1 MWRLVHALTMKKLQ
15 AQEKRVSHSSGP
27 FIATQKETSKGLNEE
42 IVHSLRLLLAARAMQ
57 LWS

>member
-1 MWRLVHALTMKKLQ
+1 MKKLQ